1 MVRVALWMGRLAGAV
16 LPPVV
21 AYHMYHTSYYLY
33 PSSSAYSSSSP
44 TGGLHPIGQGP
55 LEYTLYATDSTT
67 VTSHTFLKDNK
78 HWSLLYFG
86 FAKCAEICP
95 SNVRYMADV
104 SKALLGGGPSSSENI
119 SLAVAF
125 VTLDPH
131 RDSLSQLEAF
141 LKQHSAQY
149 LSGLPTR
156 FIGYR
161 GDDASTKAIAQSW
174 KVYFSVPDDAT
185 PESEYQMDHSSFV
198 FLVSPKGK
206 FVDFF
211 TKDMPPEQAA
221 DKIRLHAAG
230 CYDS

>member
-1 MVRVALWMGRLAGAV
+1 MVRVALWMGRFAGAV
-16 LPPVV
+16 LPPMV
-21 AYHMYHTSYYLY
+21 AYHTYHTFLY
-33 PSSSAYSSSSP
+33 PSSAYSSSP
-44 TGGLHPIGQGP
+44 TGLHPIGQGP
-55 LEYTLYATDSTT
+55 QEYTLHATDSTT

-104 SKALLGGGPSSSENI
+104 SKALGAGPSRENI

-149 LSGLPTR
+149 LSEGLPTR
-156 FIGYR
+156 FLGYR